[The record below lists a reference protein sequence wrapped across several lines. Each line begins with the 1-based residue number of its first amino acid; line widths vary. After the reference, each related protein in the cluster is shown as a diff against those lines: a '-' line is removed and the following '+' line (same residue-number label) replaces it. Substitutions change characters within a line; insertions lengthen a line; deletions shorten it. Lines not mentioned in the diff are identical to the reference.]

1 MQELLLYGQV
11 SKRIRA
17 ICSDTSFWK
26 EIYLYKKKVKAE
38 FIKSILDRNCEE
50 LSIMDTVDGC
60 VKLNRPSKLKHL
72 DLYCDATKDF
82 YHEILNSCSS
92 LEFLQM
98 NGIEYSLNLVLQN
111 LCKRNGQTL
120 TSLSLGDCKWIS
132 KNSLQMILKHCTQL
146 TRIDLWDTNMSEDS
160 MDFFVNNL
168 SPKVKK
174 ISLSSNIENMKD
186 RHIETL
192 VSRCNRITKLDLSD
206 TELTDTSITSII
218 QHLKQSLVCLQVE
231 DCEKMSLE
239 KVLEL
244 KSMPKLKILTYGFNF
259 SRSTHTTVLREKLP
273 LLKINEDGYSYF

>member
-1 MQELLLYGQV
+1 
-11 SKRIRA
+11 
-17 ICSDTSFWK
+17 
-26 EIYLYKKKVKAE
+26 
-38 FIKSILDRNCEE
+38 
-50 LSIMDTVDGC
+50 
-60 VKLNRPSKLKHL
+60 
-72 DLYCDATKDF
+72 
-82 YHEILNSCSS
+82 
-92 LEFLQM
+92 
-98 NGIEYSLNLVLQN
+98 
-111 LCKRNGQTL
+111 
-120 TSLSLGDCKWIS
+120 
-132 KNSLQMILKHCTQL
+132 
-146 TRIDLWDTNMSEDS
+146 
-160 MDFFVNNL
+160 MDFFVSNL

-244 KSMPKLKILTYGFNF
+244 KAMPKLKILTYGFNF